1 MSSLLVIGGAR
12 SGKSRYAESLA
23 KGERV
28 YVATAQAWD
37 DEMKARIAQHQ
48 EQRGMG
54 WKTIEAPLDLVSV
67 LQAEDKARRFI
78 LVDCLTLWISNL
90 MHHEADIAREI
101 DALCNCMGK
110 LKARVVLVSNE
121 VGQGIV
127 PDNAMARAFRDWQ
140 GLCNQR
146 IASVADEVTMV
157 VAGIPVP
164 VKKPRRGQGTA
175 RRARSV
181 SGRRA

>member
-23 KGERV
+23 KGERI
-28 YVATAQAWD
+28 YIATAQAWD
-37 DEMKARIAQHQ
+37 DEMKARIAKHQ
-48 EQRGMG
+48 AQRGAG
-54 WKTIEAPLDLVSV
+54 WTTLETPLDLAAT
-67 LQAEDKARRFI
+67 LAGQDKARRFV

-90 MHHEADIAREI
+90 MHHERDVAREI
-101 DALCNCMGK
+101 EQLATTLAGM
-110 LKARVVLVSNE
+110 KAQVVLVSNE

-140 GLCNQR
+140 GLCNQC
-146 IASVADEVTMV
+146 IAMAVDEVVMV

-164 VKKPRRGQGTA
+164 IKKA
-175 RRARSV
+175 RRPQ
-181 SGRRA
+181 GRAQKSESASRRKG